1 MFDLG
6 AIGVALD
13 GLTGWDAEDD
23 ALAPA
28 PTPSL
33 EDAERRLLHGYA
45 VVDHLLA
52 NRKDL
57 FAYGASH
64 TLLELNHVVLCGTT
78 PSRRA
83 EFAAHIAA
91 TERRFYDDHACGAD
105 PFYEWVDENRGRRPL
120 VFAAGIYRRIVC
132 APQLFIEGN
141 QRTATL
147 VASYV
152 LGRGGLPPLVWT
164 RETFAVFASLSAQLK
179 ATDRRNFLSAVW
191 SAGLDWQLQN
201 YITRTAD
208 QRFLADPTG
217 RRP

>member
-1 MFDLG
+1 MFDLD
-6 AIGVALD
+6 AIGRAI
-13 GLTGWDAEDD
+13 GELTGWDSADD

-28 PTPSL
+28 PTPGL
-33 EDAERRLLHGYA
+33 EDAEGRLLHGYA
-45 VVDHLLA
+45 LVDDLLA
-52 NRKDL
+52 NRRDL

-64 TLLELNHVVLCGTT
+64 TLLELNHIVLCGTT

-91 TERRFYDDHACGAD
+91 TEQRFYDDHARGAD
-105 PFYEWVDENRGRRPL
+105 PFYEWVDGNRGRRPL
-120 VFAAGIYRRIVC
+120 AFAAGIYRRIVG

-179 ATDRRNFLSAVW
+179 ATDRRNFLSAIFG
-191 SAGLDWQLQN
+191 AALDWRLQN
-201 YITRTAD
+201 TIALTAD
-208 QRFLADPTG
+208 KRFLVNPTS
-217 RRP
+217 RSR

>member
-1 MFDLG
+1 VFDLD
-6 AIGVALD
+6 AIGRAL
-13 GLTGWDAEDD
+13 GELTGWDAADD

-28 PTPSL
+28 PTPGF

-45 VVDHLLA
+45 LVDDLLA
-52 NRKDL
+52 HRKDL

-64 TLLELNHVVLCGTT
+64 TLLELNHLVLCGTT

-83 EFAAHIAA
+83 EFVAHIAA

-179 ATDRRNFLSAVW
+179 ATDRRNFLSAIWGV
-191 SAGLDWQLQN
+191 GLDWRLQN
-201 YITRTAD
+201 YIALTAD
-208 QRFLADPTG
+208 KRFLADPTS
-217 RRP
+217 R